1 MLEKRA
7 DNPNGKMSQIV
18 DRETIRWPH
27 YARSVSRLLEE
38 ASANGLFVAPTVALR
53 IRNRAVNQERLRHE
67 MGVAEQQLHPQQVDV
82 HPSAVGAINSNFD
95 SLVYDWPD
103 FDLSP
108 AVWDLFPLE
117 GEAFQLP
124 L

>member
-7 DNPNGKMSQIV
+7 DNPSDRMSQII

-27 YARSVSRLLEE
+27 YARTVSKLLEE

-53 IRNRAVNQERLRHE
+53 IRNRAVNQERLRRE
-67 MGVAEQQLHPQQVDV
+67 MDVAEQGSYHQQVDV
-82 HPSAVGAINSNFD
+82 RLSVAGADDFKYD
-95 SLVYDWPD
+95 SLVYDWSD

-108 AVWDLFPLE
+108 AMWDLFPFE